1 MSDYNQTISFGAKDS
16 LPSGNPAKRILGAD
30 VDTELGLVAAAIS
43 SKLDKFSSFTQ
54 EAPDQTNDTTV
65 FYDVSTGLYKKAIIS
80 SLSTPALT
88 GSIIAYAGTTTP
100 SGYLECNGSNVS
112 RTTYAAL
119 FTAIGVTWGAG
130 DGTTT
135 FTLPDLRRRTMIG
148 KNGTAG
154 AGSPG
159 ISVGSTGGVENSSF
173 TLTTA
178 QLPSHNHFLFVPTS
192 SSTAVSSTNYPV
204 TDGLGGAADVKYTIM
219 ASNSVPSVGLSSST
233 GSGNAITLNTMQ
245 PTAVVGYFIKI

>member
-1 MSDYNQTISFGAKDS
+1 MSDYSQTISFGAKDS

-30 VDTELGLVAAAIS
+30 VDTELGLVASAIS
-43 SKLDKFSSFTQ
+43 SKLDKFSTFAQ

-65 FYDVSTGLYKKAIIS
+65 FYDVSTGLYKKTTIS

-100 SGYLECNGSNVS
+100 SGYLECNGANVS
-112 RTTYAAL
+112 RTTYASL
-119 FTAIGVTWGAG
+119 FSAVGVTWGAG

-154 AGSPG
+154 TGSPG
-159 ISVGSTGGVENSSF
+159 ITVGSTGGAETK
-173 TLTTA
+173 TLA
-178 QLPSHNHFLFVPTS
+178 QAELPSHYHLSFNSDTVTAGINSSNYPAEIGNLSPIDYAYYIGGSGTVPTKGRTS
-192 SSTAVSSTNYPV
+192 
-204 TDGLGGAADVKYTIM
+204 
-219 ASNSVPSVGLSSST
+219 SVG
-233 GSGNAITLNTMQ
+233 SGTAFNLMQ

>member
-1 MSDYNQTISFGAKDS
+1 MSDYSQSISFGAKDS
-16 LPSGNPAKRILGAD
+16 LPSGNPSKRILGAD
-30 VDTELGLVAAAIS
+30 VDTELGLISASIS
-43 SKLDKFSSFTQ
+43 SKLDKFSGFTQ

-65 FYDVSTGLYKKAIIS
+65 FYDVSTGLYKKTTIS

-88 GSIIAYAGTTTP
+88 GSIIAFAGTTTP

-119 FTAIGVTWGAG
+119 FAAISTTWGAG
-130 DGTTT
+130 DGATT

-159 ISVGSTGGVENSSF
+159 ISMGSTGGSETK

-178 QLPSHNHFLFVPTS
+178 NLPSHAHLYDRASEASGTTIGGDNSDIKLLLTS
-192 SSTAVSSTNYPV
+192 TSTSFE
-204 TDGLGGAADVKYTIM
+204 
-219 ASNSVPSVGLSSST
+219 
-233 GSGNAITLNTMQ
+233 GSGTAFNIMQ
-245 PTAVVGYFIKI
+245 PSAVVGFFIKI

>member
-1 MSDYNQTISFGAKDS
+1 MSDYSQTISFGAKDS

-30 VDTELGLVAAAIS
+30 VDTELGLVASAIS
-43 SKLDKFSSFTQ
+43 SKLDKFSTFAQ

-65 FYDVSTGLYKKAIIS
+65 FYDVSTGLYKKTTIS

-112 RTTYAAL
+112 RTTYASL
-119 FTAIGVTWGAG
+119 FSAVGVTWGAG

-154 AGSPG
+154 TGSPG
-159 ISVGSTGGVENSSF
+159 ITVGSTGGAETT
-173 TLTTA
+173 TLLTA
-178 QLPSHNHFLFVPTS
+178 NVPSHQHLVFNTS
-192 SSTAVSSTNYPV
+192 SSTTAISGSNYPAYV
-204 TDGLGGAADVKYTIM
+204 GAIGATDLKYEI
-219 ASNSVPSVGLSSST
+219 A
-233 GSGNAITLNTMQ
+233 GSGTIPTLGLTSSIGSGTAFNTMQ

>member
-1 MSDYNQTISFGAKDS
+1 MSDYSQTISFGAKDS

-30 VDTELGLVAAAIS
+30 VDTELGLVASAIS
-43 SKLDKFSSFTQ
+43 SKLDKFSTFSQ
-54 EAPDQTNDTTV
+54 ESPDQTNDTTV
-65 FYDVSTGLYKKAIIS
+65 FYDVSTGLYKKTTIS

-100 SGYLECNGSNVS
+100 SGYLECNGANVS
-112 RTTYAAL
+112 RTTYASL
-119 FTAIGVTWGAG
+119 FSAVGVTWGAG

-154 AGSPG
+154 TGSPG
-159 ISVGSTGGVENSSF
+159 ITVGSTGGAETK
-173 TLTTA
+173 TLA
-178 QLPSHNHFLFVPTS
+178 QAELPSHYHLSFNTDTETVNSVTS
-192 SSTAVSSTNYPV
+192 STYPTRSGAIPASDYAYTIAGTSSTPTV
-204 TDGLGGAADVKYTIM
+204 GR
-219 ASNSVPSVGLSSST
+219 SSSVG
-233 GSGNAITLNTMQ
+233 SGTAFNLMQ

>member
-30 VDTELGLVAAAIS
+30 VDTELGLVAAAVS
-43 SKLDKFSSFTQ
+43 SKLDKFNTFSQ

-65 FYDVSTGLYKKAIIS
+65 FYDVSAGLYKKTTIN

-100 SGYLECNGSNVS
+100 SGYLECDGANVN
-112 RTTYAAL
+112 RTTYASL
-119 FTAIGVTWGAG
+119 FAAVGVTWGAG

-148 KNGTAG
+148 KGGTAET
-154 AGSPG
+154 GSPG
-159 ISVGSTGGVENSSF
+159 ITVGSSGGTETYALTSGNLPTHNHLVFNSGSS
-173 TLTTA
+173 TTA
-178 QLPSHNHFLFVPTS
+178 VAPSTYSTQTGAIPASDYAYTIAGSGSIPDRGRTS
-192 SSTAVSSTNYPV
+192 SSGSSTAVN
-204 TDGLGGAADVKYTIM
+204 L
-219 ASNSVPSVGLSSST
+219 
-233 GSGNAITLNTMQ
+233 MQ
-245 PTAVVGYFIKI
+245 PSAVVGYFIKT